1 MEETYLKVLQNQQI
15 KVHLQMTKILEKIIK
30 VKARIMEI
38 NPQVKNLKLVMDH
51 KIKV

>member
-1 MEETYLKVLQNQQI
+1 MA
-15 KVHLQMTKILEKIIK
+15 KILEKIIK

-38 NPQVKNLKLVMDH
+38 NPQVKNLNLVMDH